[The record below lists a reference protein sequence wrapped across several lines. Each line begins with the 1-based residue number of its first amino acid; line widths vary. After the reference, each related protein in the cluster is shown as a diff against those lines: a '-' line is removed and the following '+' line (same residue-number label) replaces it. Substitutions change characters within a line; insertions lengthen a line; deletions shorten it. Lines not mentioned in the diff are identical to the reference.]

1 MQTLFEDYLTK
12 ILDVYH
18 IKQTN
23 FTDILGFN
31 NEKSNFTFGEVTN
44 Y

>member
-1 MQTLFEDYLTK
+1 MFEDYLTK

-23 FTDILGFN
+23 FADILGFN
-31 NEKSNFTFGEVTN
+31 NNDNNFNYGDISN